1 MKQFTCVFLTII
13 LLLTL
18 AACQKAPE
26 VEPVDEAL
34 DWQTQYDLGVR
45 YLSEGNYQEAILA
58 FEAAI
63 EIDPKNADAYLRLAQ
78 VCEQREDYAKAL
90 QTLETGLE
98 QTDDQ
103 RLREYIWQVKVS
115 LLEKP
120 GAIEGAALD
129 GTAERV
135 VYDPSR
141 DDPFSSVSA
150 EGYTRSVLLALDDVT
165 PAVFRFV
172 LPELTLHRYCVL
184 PNGQIGD
191 TVYQMD
197 LWVDYCSCAE
207 LMLYYDERLDAYC
220 CAYINDISLACT
232 GAKGYYATA
241 YILDDTEARLYRKWD
256 QVRVGIWDEEKYEN
270 NISNMTSAGW
280 PYLNGVITN
289 QKTLP
294 YTYWMFKCESWI
306 SGGESAAEWCYSQR
320 YWSEEELEAYEKE
333 IRGEPRTVD
342 FSKKTPQQ
350 TSNAADDASTKA
362 LLAYI
367 DTLSTDVVSTNALKI
382 VDAYVDTLN
391 SRDFGEGIF
400 FPDETNTDLFWTSI
414 FYYELDERIY
424 YDENGYIDGMIRDG
438 YLVDSRQN
446 VQDIANAM
454 YGKAVVLP
462 PLDDHWS
469 VRQIDGDPN
478 YYFGLGD
485 RGVVKVVLDAFEQT
499 GDGHAKLQL
508 SYVHFATGEHYLTA
522 NAELTVNP
530 NVNLDGE
537 IPFYYMIE
545 SVEVR
550 YS

>member
-1 MKQFTCVFLTII
+1 MKRFFCILLAAL

-18 AACQKAPE
+18 AACSKAPE
-26 VEPVDEAL
+26 ADPADGAP

-45 YLSEGNYQEAILA
+45 YLSEGNYEEAILA

-63 EIDPKNADAYLRLAQ
+63 EIDPRNADAYLKLAQ
-78 VCEQREDYAKAL
+78 ACEQREDYAKAL
-90 QTLETGLE
+90 QTLEAGLE

-103 RLREYIWQVKVS
+103 RLRAYIWQVKVS

-120 GAIEGAALD
+120 GAIEGTALN
-129 GTAERV
+129 GTAEEV
-135 VYDPSR
+135 VYDPSL
-141 DDPFSSVSA
+141 DDPYCEVVP

-172 LPELTLHRYCVL
+172 RSEFTLHRYCVL
-184 PNGQIGD
+184 PDGQIED
-191 TVYQMD
+191 TAYQME
-197 LWVDYCSCAE
+197 LGLDYCSCAE
-207 LMLYYDERLDAYC
+207 LMLYYNERLGAYC
-220 CAYINDISLACT
+220 CAYLNDISLAYT
-232 GAKGYYATA
+232 GINGYYATT
-241 YILDDTEARLYRKWD
+241 YILDDTGARLYRRWD
-256 QVRVGIWDEEKYEN
+256 QVWLEWDDEKHRN
-270 NISNMTSAGW
+270 AVSDMSSAGW
-280 PYLNGVITN
+280 PYLKEKIMNRE
-289 QKTLP
+289 TLP

-306 SGGESAAEWCYSQR
+306 SGGESAAEWRYSRR
-320 YWSEEELEAYEKE
+320 YWSAEELEAYEKE
-333 IRGEPRTVD
+333 IRGEPRTPD
-342 FSKKTPQQ
+342 FSKKTAAQP
-350 TSNAADDASTKA
+350 SDAADDADTKA

-367 DTLSTDVVSTNALKI
+367 DTLPYDTIADSALKI

-391 SRDFGEGIF
+391 SSDFGEGIF

-462 PLDDHWS
+462 PLDDRWS
-469 VRQIDGDPN
+469 VRQIDGDSN

-485 RGVVKVVLDAFEQT
+485 RGAVKVVLDAFEQT
-499 GDGHAKLQL
+499 GDGHAVLQL

-545 SVEVR
+545 SVEIR
-550 YS
+550 YA

>member
-1 MKQFTCVFLTII
+1 MKRFFCI
-13 LLLTL
+13 LLAALLLLSL
-18 AACQKAPE
+18 AACSKAPE
-26 VEPVDEAL
+26 ADPADEVP
-34 DWQTQYDLGVR
+34 DWQAQYDLGVR
-45 YLSEGNYQEAILA
+45 YLSEGNYEEAILA

-63 EIDPKNADAYLRLAQ
+63 EIDPRNADAYLKLAQ
-78 VCEQREDYAKAL
+78 ICEQREDYAKTL
-90 QTLETGLE
+90 QTLEAGLE

-120 GAIEGAALD
+120 GAIEGTALN
-129 GTAERV
+129 GTAEEV
-135 VYDPSR
+135 VYDPSL
-141 DDPFSSVSA
+141 DDTYCEVVP

-172 LPELTLHRYCVL
+172 RSEFTLHRYCVL
-184 PNGQIGD
+184 PDGQIED
-191 TVYQMD
+191 TAYQME
-197 LWVDYCSCAE
+197 LGLDYCSCAE
-207 LMLYYDERLDAYC
+207 LMLYYNERMGAYC
-220 CAYINDISLACT
+220 CAYLNDISLAYT
-232 GAKGYYATA
+232 GINGYYATT
-241 YILDDTEARLYRKWD
+241 YILDDTGARLYRRWD
-256 QVRVGIWDEEKYEN
+256 QVWLEWDDEKHRN
-270 NISNMTSAGW
+270 AVSDMSSAGW
-280 PYLNGVITN
+280 PYLKEEIMNRE
-289 QKTLP
+289 TLP

-306 SGGESAAEWCYSQR
+306 SGGESAAEWRYSRR
-320 YWSEEELEAYEKE
+320 YWTAEELEAYEKE
-333 IRGEPRTVD
+333 IRGEPRTPD
-342 FSKKTPQQ
+342 FSKKTAAQP
-350 TSNAADDASTKA
+350 SDAADDANTKA

-367 DTLSTDVVSTNALKI
+367 DTLPYDTVADSALKI

-391 SRDFGEGIF
+391 SSDFGEGIF

-462 PLDDHWS
+462 PLDDRWS
-469 VRQIDGDPN
+469 VRQIDGDSN

-485 RGVVKVVLDAFEQT
+485 RGAVKVVLDAFEQT
-499 GDGHAKLQL
+499 GDGHAALQL

-545 SVEVR
+545 SVEIQ
-550 YS
+550 YA

>member
-1 MKQFTCVFLTII
+1 MKRFFCI
-13 LLLTL
+13 LLAALLLLSL
-18 AACQKAPE
+18 AACSKAPE
-26 VEPVDEAL
+26 ADPADEAPG
-34 DWQTQYDLGVR
+34 WQAKYDLGVR

-63 EIDPKNADAYLRLAQ
+63 EIDPRNADAYLKLAQ

-90 QTLETGLE
+90 QTLEAGLE

-120 GAIEGAALD
+120 GAIEGTALN
-129 GTAERV
+129 GTAEEV
-135 VYDPSR
+135 VYDPSL
-141 DDPFSSVSA
+141 DDPYCEVVP

-172 LPELTLHRYCVL
+172 RSEFTLHRYCVL
-184 PNGQIGD
+184 PDGQIED
-191 TVYQMD
+191 TAYQME
-197 LWVDYCSCAE
+197 LGLDYCSCAE
-207 LMLYYDERLDAYC
+207 LMLYYNERLGAYC
-220 CAYINDISLACT
+220 CAYLNDISLAYT
-232 GAKGYYATA
+232 GINGYYATT
-241 YILDDTEARLYRKWD
+241 YILDDTGARLYRRWD
-256 QVRVGIWDEEKYEN
+256 QVWLEWDDEKHRN
-270 NISNMTSAGW
+270 AVSDMSSAGW
-280 PYLNGVITN
+280 PYLKEEIMNRE
-289 QKTLP
+289 TLP

-306 SGGESAAEWCYSQR
+306 SGGESAAEWRYSRR
-320 YWSEEELEAYEKE
+320 YWTAEELEAYEKE
-333 IRGEPRTVD
+333 IRGEPRTPD
-342 FSKKTPQQ
+342 FSKKTAAQP
-350 TSNAADDASTKA
+350 SDAADDADTKA

-367 DTLSTDVVSTNALKI
+367 DTLPYDTVADSALKI

-391 SRDFGEGIF
+391 SSDFGEGIF

-462 PLDDHWS
+462 PLDDRWS
-469 VRQIDGDPN
+469 VRQIDGDSN

-485 RGVVKVVLDAFEQT
+485 RGAVKVVLDAFEQT
-499 GDGHAKLQL
+499 GDGHAALQL

-545 SVEVR
+545 SVETR
-550 YS
+550 YA

>member
-1 MKQFTCVFLTII
+1 MKKLFSILLAAL

-18 AACQKAPE
+18 AACSKAPE
-26 VEPVDEAL
+26 ADPADEAPG
-34 DWQTQYDLGVR
+34 WQTQYDLGVR
-45 YLSEGNYQEAILA
+45 YLSEGNYEEAILA

-63 EIDPKNADAYLRLAQ
+63 EIDPKNADAYLKLAQ
-78 VCEQREDYAKAL
+78 ACEQREDYAKTL
-90 QTLETGLE
+90 QTLEAGLE

-120 GAIEGAALD
+120 GAIEGTALN
-129 GTAERV
+129 GTAEEV
-135 VYDPSR
+135 VYDPSL
-141 DDPFSSVSA
+141 DDPYCEVVP

-172 LPELTLHRYCVL
+172 RSEFTLHRYCVL
-184 PNGQIGD
+184 PDGQIED
-191 TVYQMD
+191 TAYQME
-197 LWVDYCSCAE
+197 LGLDYCSCAE
-207 LMLYYDERLDAYC
+207 LMLYYNERMGAYC
-220 CAYINDISLACT
+220 CAYLNDISLAYT
-232 GAKGYYATA
+232 GINGYYATT
-241 YILDDTEARLYRKWD
+241 YILDDTGARLYRRWD
-256 QVRVGIWDEEKYEN
+256 QVWLEWDDEKHRN
-270 NISNMTSAGW
+270 AVSDMSSAGW
-280 PYLNGVITN
+280 PYLKEEIMNRE
-289 QKTLP
+289 TLP

-306 SGGESAAEWCYSQR
+306 SGGESAAEWRYSRR
-320 YWSEEELEAYEKE
+320 YWTAEELEAYEKE
-333 IRGEPRTVD
+333 IRGEPRTPD
-342 FSKKTPQQ
+342 FSKKTAAQP
-350 TSNAADDASTKA
+350 SDAADDADTKA

-367 DTLSTDVVSTNALKI
+367 DTLPYDTVADSALKI

-391 SRDFGEGIF
+391 SSDFGEGIF

-462 PLDDHWS
+462 PLDDRWS
-469 VRQIDGDPN
+469 VRQIDGDSN

-485 RGVVKVVLDAFEQT
+485 RGAVKVVLDAFEQT
-499 GDGHAKLQL
+499 GDGHAALQL

-545 SVEVR
+545 SVEIQ
-550 YS
+550 YA

>member
-1 MKQFTCVFLTII
+1 MKRFFCI
-13 LLLTL
+13 LLAALLLLSL
-18 AACQKAPE
+18 AACSKAPE
-26 VEPVDEAL
+26 ADPADEAPG
-34 DWQTQYDLGVR
+34 WQAKYDLGVR

-63 EIDPKNADAYLRLAQ
+63 EIDPRNADAYLKLAQ

-90 QTLETGLE
+90 QTLEAGLE

-103 RLREYIWQVKVS
+103 RLRAYIWQFKVS

-120 GAIEGAALD
+120 GAIEGTALN
-129 GTAERV
+129 GTAEEV
-135 VYDPSR
+135 VYDPSL
-141 DDPFSSVSA
+141 DDPYCEVVP

-172 LPELTLHRYCVL
+172 RSEFTLHRYCVL
-184 PNGQIGD
+184 PDGQIED
-191 TVYQMD
+191 TAYQME
-197 LWVDYCSCAE
+197 LGLDYCSCAE
-207 LMLYYDERLDAYC
+207 LMLYYNERLGAYC
-220 CAYINDISLACT
+220 CAYLNDISLAYT
-232 GAKGYYATA
+232 GINGYYATT
-241 YILDDTEARLYRKWD
+241 YILDDTGARLYRRWD
-256 QVRVGIWDEEKYEN
+256 QVWLEWDDEKHRN
-270 NISNMTSAGW
+270 AVSDMSSAGW
-280 PYLNGVITN
+280 PYLKEEIMNRE
-289 QKTLP
+289 TLP

-306 SGGESAAEWCYSQR
+306 SGGESAAEWRYSRR
-320 YWSEEELEAYEKE
+320 YWTAEELEAYEKE
-333 IRGEPRTVD
+333 IRGEPRTPD
-342 FSKKTPQQ
+342 FSKKTAAQP
-350 TSNAADDASTKA
+350 SDAADDADTKA

-367 DTLSTDVVSTNALKI
+367 DTLPYDTVADSALKI

-391 SRDFGEGIF
+391 SSDFGEGIF

-462 PLDDHWS
+462 PLDDRWS
-469 VRQIDGDPN
+469 VRQIDGDSN

-485 RGVVKVVLDAFEQT
+485 RGAVKVVLDAFEQT
-499 GDGHAKLQL
+499 GDGHAALQL

-545 SVEVR
+545 SVETR
-550 YS
+550 YA